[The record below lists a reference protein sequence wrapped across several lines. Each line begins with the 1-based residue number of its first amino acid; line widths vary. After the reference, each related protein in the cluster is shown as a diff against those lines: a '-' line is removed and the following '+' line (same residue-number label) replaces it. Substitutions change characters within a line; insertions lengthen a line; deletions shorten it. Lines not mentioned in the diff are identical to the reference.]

1 MKKKVAYKVRAE
13 NPKWGWYTKSA
24 LQLPMPMVS
33 LSLQE
38 SLPHASTNTFGPY
51 LMISNERGGRNRRR
65 RNMKVTEQKD
75 QEL

>member
-13 NPKWGWYTKSA
+13 NPKLGLVYQISP
-24 LQLPMPMVS
+24 LPMPMVS

-51 LMISNERGGRNRRR
+51 LMISNERGGRHRRR